1 MPSEFLSPQ
10 RAALLAQLRRGRGLG
25 SAPGGITRR
34 PDPDAPAAPS
44 SGQRRLWFFDQ
55 LQPGSAAYTVAC
67 GVWLRGPLD
76 RPALERALTRVT
88 ERHEVLRS
96 VLRADGEGGV
106 RAVVLPA
113 APVPVRVVEAPDAA
127 GEELVR
133 RAGRVAAE
141 PFDLAAGPLLRC
153 TLLRGA
159 DGARLLVL
167 ALHHA
172 VSDGWSLQVLI
183 RELVELYGAE
193 AEGREP
199 RLPDLPVQY
208 ADYALW
214 QSEWLSSPAAAAQ
227 LEHWRA
233 RLDGAVLADLAT
245 DRPRPARSDFSG
257 AHVRFAV
264 EPAAGARIAA
274 LAGRLRTTPFTVAM
288 AAFAAVLSRFTGQ
301 DDLVV
306 GTPVAGRGRAETAA
320 LVGFFVNTLPV
331 RVDLSGDPSLEEL
344 AGRLHGEVLDARAN
358 ADVPFDHLVEEL
370 RPQRDAG
377 GRSPLV
383 RYLFQSDESPWEPVA
398 VGGLEMLPV
407 RLDTGT
413 AKFDLAVDLAP
424 RADGGFD
431 GLVEYST
438 ELFDPATAERIATA
452 LRLVLEGAGAQD
464 PGRAATALSGLPVM
478 TGADRAELLE
488 RWSGVRV
495 PAVPTETATVHGH
508 IEAQADRTPLATAVQ
523 SGGER
528 LSYAELD
535 ARANRLARELR
546 ARGAGPGELVGVA
559 LPRGLDLMVALLAVL
574 KSGAA
579 FLPLD
584 AGYPPARIAMMLE
597 DAGARIVV
605 TDREAVPAGLTEAAG
620 AAGAGVLCVRRDAE
634 AVAARPATRPRAV
647 AGARDLAYVIF
658 TSGST
663 GRPKGA
669 MNEHGAVVNRL
680 LWMHRAFGLAEGEGV
695 LQKTPVGFD
704 VSVWEL
710 FWPLMVG
717 GRCVLAR
724 PGGHQDPEY
733 LCEVIASAEVTTVH
747 FVPSMLAAF
756 TTASRLP
763 SVRGT
768 LRRIVC
774 SGEELPAA
782 LVTECAGLLPETGVF
797 NLYGPTEAA
806 VDVTWYPCAEG
817 YGTRVPIGRPIDG
830 AHVYVADR
838 AGRPVPVGVAGELL
852 LGGPAVGRGYWRRPG
867 LTAERFVPDPF
878 GAPGAR
884 LYRTGDLCRW
894 RADGTLQYL
903 GRIDHQV
910 KLRGMRIEP
919 GEIEEAL
926 RTHPGVDSAVVSVR
940 AGGSGTPVLVAHVR
954 PARDAGA
961 GETGP
966 ADAGA
971 WAAALRA
978 HLRELL
984 PAHMVPTAFAAV
996 DEWPLG
1002 PNGKLDRRRL
1012 PDPGPAASGTGGVA
1026 PATPV
1031 ESELCAL
1038 WAQVLGLPSV
1048 GATDDFFDLG
1058 GHSLLATQL
1067 LARMRARYGVELPLG
1082 RLFAAP
1088 TVRATAAALAE
1099 AGRRP
1104 AAAPALRRVD
1114 RSAYRVPAPSTAE

>member
-1 MPSEFLSPQ
+1 MSSEFLSPQ

-34 PDPDAPAAPS
+34 PDPAAPAAPS

-55 LQPGSAAYTVAC
+55 LQPGSAAYTIAC
-67 GVWLRGPLD
+67 GVWLRGRLD
-76 RPALERALTRVT
+76 QPALERALTRIT

-106 RAVVLPA
+106 QAVVLPA
-113 APVPVRVVEAPDAA
+113 TPVAVRTVDAPGEA

-133 RAGRVAAE
+133 RAGRIAAE

-153 TLLRGA
+153 TLLHGA
-159 DGARLLVL
+159 GDARLLVL
-167 ALHHA
+167 AMHHA

-183 RELVELYGAE
+183 RELVELYGAQ

-199 RLPDLPVQY
+199 RLPELPVQY

-214 QSEWLSSPAAAAQ
+214 QSQWLSSPAAAAQ
-227 LEHWRA
+227 LEHWRG

-257 AHVRFAV
+257 AHARFEVGA
-264 EPAAGARIAA
+264 AAGARIGA
-274 LAGRLRTTPFTVAM
+274 LADRLRTTPFTVAM
-288 AAFAAVLSRFTGQ
+288 AAFAAVLARFTGQ

-320 LVGFFVNTLPV
+320 LAGFFVNTLPV
-331 RVDLSGDPSLEEL
+331 RIDLSGDPSLEEL
-344 AGRLHGEVLDARAN
+344 VGRMHGEVLDARAN
-358 ADVPFDHLVEEL
+358 AEVPFDHLVEEL

-377 GRSPLV
+377 GRTPLV
-383 RYLFQSDESPWEPVA
+383 RYLFQSDEQAQEPVV

-413 AKFDLAVDLAP
+413 AKFDLAVDLSP

-438 ELFDPATAERIATA
+438 ELFDPATVERIATA
-452 LRLVLEGAGAQD
+452 LRLVLEEAGPA
-464 PGRAATALSGLPVM
+464 RAAAALSELPVM
-478 TGADRAELLE
+478 TAADRAGLLE
-488 RWSGVRV
+488 RWSGAGV
-495 PAVPTETATVHGH
+495 PAVPTDTATVHGH
-508 IEAQADRTPLATAVQ
+508 IEAQADRTPRATAVQ
-523 SGGER
+523 YGEER

-535 ARANRLARELR
+535 ERANRLAWELR
-546 ARGAGPGELVGVA
+546 ARGAGPGALVGVA

-574 KSGAA
+574 KSGGAY
-579 FLPLD
+579 LPLD
-584 AGYPPARIAMMLE
+584 AGYPAARIEMMLE
-597 DAGARIVV
+597 DAGARVLV
-605 TDREAVPAGLTEAAG
+605 TDTDAVPAELTAAATAAG
-620 AAGAGVLCVRRDAE
+620 ARVLCVRRDAA
-634 AVAARPATRPRAV
+634 AVAARPAHRPQAG

-695 LQKTPVGFD
+695 LQKTPIGFD

-733 LCEVIASAEVTTVH
+733 LCDLIASAAITTVH

-756 TTASRLP
+756 TTAGRLP
-763 SVRGT
+763 AVRDT

-782 LVTECAGLLPETGVF
+782 LVTECAGLLPDTGVF

-817 YGTRVPIGRPIDG
+817 YGSRVPIGRPIDG
-830 AHVYVADR
+830 AHVYVVDR

-867 LTAERFVPDPF
+867 LTAQRFVPDPF

-940 AGGSGTPVLVAHVR
+940 TGSSGTPVLVAHVR
-954 PARDAGA
+954 PAEGPDA
-961 GETGP
+961 P
-966 ADAGA
+966 DANGL
-971 WAAALRA
+971 AAVLRA

-996 DEWPLG
+996 AEWPLG

-1012 PDPGPAASGTGGVA
+1012 PDPEPAAPDAGRA
-1026 PATPV
+1026 LPATPV
-1031 ESELCAL
+1031 ESELCAI
-1038 WAQVLGLPSV
+1038 WAQVLGVPAV
-1048 GATDDFFDLG
+1048 GATDNFFDLG

-1067 LARMRARYGVELPLG
+1067 LARIRARYGVELPLG

-1088 TVRATAAALAE
+1088 TVRATAEALAA

-1104 AAAPALRRVD
+1104 ASAPALRRID
-1114 RSAYRVPAPSTAE
+1114 RSAYRVPAPSIAE

>member
-1 MPSEFLSPQ
+1 MSSEFLSPQ

-34 PDPDAPAAPS
+34 PDPAAPAAPS

-55 LQPGSAAYTVAC
+55 LQPGSAAYNIAC

-76 RPALERALTRVT
+76 QPALERALTRIT

-106 RAVVLPA
+106 LAVVLPV
-113 APVPVRVVEAPDAA
+113 APVAVRTVSASGAA

-133 RAGRVAAE
+133 RAGRIAAE

-153 TLLRGA
+153 TLLSGA
-159 DGARLLVL
+159 GDARLLVL
-167 ALHHA
+167 AMHHA

-183 RELVELYGAE
+183 RELVELYGAQ

-199 RLPDLPVQY
+199 RLPALAVQY

-214 QSEWLSSPAAAAQ
+214 QSQWLSSPAAAAQ
-227 LEHWRA
+227 LEYWRG

-257 AHVRFAV
+257 AHARFEVGA
-264 EPAAGARIAA
+264 AAGARIGA
-274 LAGRLRTTPFTVAM
+274 LAERLRTTPFTVAM
-288 AAFAAVLSRFTGQ
+288 AAFAAVLARFTGQ

-320 LVGFFVNTLPV
+320 LAGFFVNTLPV

-344 AGRLHGEVLDARAN
+344 VARMHGEVLDARSHAE
-358 ADVPFDHLVEEL
+358 VPFDHLVEEL

-377 GRSPLV
+377 GRTPLV
-383 RYLFQSDESPWEPVA
+383 RYLFQSDESAQEPVV

-413 AKFDLAVDLAP
+413 AKFDLAVDLSP

-438 ELFDPATAERIATA
+438 ELFDPATVERIATA
-452 LRLVLEGAGAQD
+452 LRLVLEEAGPA
-464 PGRAATALSGLPVM
+464 RAATTVSRLAVM
-478 TGADRAELLE
+478 TPADRAELLE
-488 RWSGVRV
+488 RWSGAGV
-495 PAVPTETATVHGH
+495 PAVATDTATVHGH
-508 IEAQADRTPLATAVQ
+508 VEAQADRTPHATAVQ
-523 SGGER
+523 FGGER
-528 LSYAELD
+528 LGYAELD
-535 ARANRLARELR
+535 ERANRLAWELR
-546 ARGAGPGELVGVA
+546 ARGVGRGDLVGVA

-574 KSGAA
+574 KSGGAY
-579 FLPLD
+579 LPLD
-584 AGYPPARIAMMLE
+584 AGYPAARIEMMLE
-597 DAGARIVV
+597 DAGARVVV
-605 TDREAVPAGLTEAAG
+605 TDTDAVPAELTAAAG
-620 AAGAGVLCVRRDAE
+620 AAGAQVLCLRRDAE
-634 AVAARPATRPRAV
+634 AVAARPGHRPQ
-647 AGARDLAYVIF
+647 AGAGAHDLAYVIF

-669 MNEHGAVVNRL
+669 MNEHAAVVNRL

-695 LQKTPVGFD
+695 LQKTPIGFD

-733 LCEVIASAEVTTVH
+733 LCDLIASAAITTVH

-756 TTASRLP
+756 TTAGRLP
-763 SVRGT
+763 AVRDT

-782 LVTECAGLLPETGVF
+782 LVTECAALLPDTGVF

-817 YGTRVPIGRPIDG
+817 YGVRVPIGRPIDG
-830 AHVYVADR
+830 AHVYVVDR

-867 LTAERFVPDPF
+867 LSAQRFVADPF
-878 GAPGAR
+878 GAPGSR

-940 AGGSGTPVLVAHVR
+940 TGSSGTPVLVAHVR
-954 PARDAGA
+954 PAGGPDAPEASEGL
-961 GETGP
+961 GGV
-966 ADAGA
+966 
-971 WAAALRA
+971 LRA

-996 DEWPLG
+996 AEWPLG

-1012 PDPGPAASGTGGVA
+1012 PDPEPAAPEAGRVA

-1031 ESELCAL
+1031 ESELCAI
-1038 WAQVLGLPSV
+1038 WAQVLGVPAV
-1048 GATDDFFDLG
+1048 GATDNFFDLG

-1067 LARMRARYGVELPLG
+1067 LARVRARYGVELPLG

-1088 TVRATAAALAE
+1088 TVRATAEALAA

-1104 AAAPALRRVD
+1104 ASAPALRRID
-1114 RSAYRVPAPSTAE
+1114 RSAYRVPAPSIAE

>member
-1 MPSEFLSPQ
+1 MSSEFLSPQ

-34 PDPDAPAAPS
+34 PDPAAPAAPS

-55 LQPGSAAYTVAC
+55 LQPGSAAYNIAC
-67 GVWLRGPLD
+67 GVWLRGPFD
-76 RPALERALTRVT
+76 QPALERALTRIT

-113 APVPVRVVEAPDAA
+113 APVAVRTVEAPGEA

-133 RAGRVAAE
+133 RAGQIAAE

-159 DGARLLVL
+159 GDARLLVL
-167 ALHHA
+167 AMHHA

-183 RELVELYGAE
+183 RELVELYGAQ

-199 RLPDLPVQY
+199 RLPALAVQY

-214 QSEWLSSPAAAAQ
+214 QSQWLSSPAAAAQ
-227 LEHWRA
+227 LEYWRG

-257 AHVRFAV
+257 AHARFEVGA
-264 EPAAGARIAA
+264 AAGARIGA
-274 LAGRLRTTPFTVAM
+274 LAERLRTTPFTVAM
-288 AAFAAVLSRFTGQ
+288 AAFAAVLARFTGQ

-320 LVGFFVNTLPV
+320 LAGFFVNTLPV

-344 AGRLHGEVLDARAN
+344 VRRTHGEVLDARSH

-377 GRSPLV
+377 GRTPLV
-383 RYLFQSDESPWEPVA
+383 RYLFQSDEQPQEPVS

-413 AKFDLAVDLAP
+413 AKFDLAVDLSP

-438 ELFDPATAERIATA
+438 ELFDPATVERIATA
-452 LRLVLEGAGAQD
+452 LRLVLEEAGPARAGA
-464 PGRAATALSGLPVM
+464 ALSRLPVM
-478 TGADRAELLE
+478 TPADRAGLLE
-488 RWSGVRV
+488 RWSGAGV
-495 PAVPTETATVHGH
+495 PAVATGVPTVHGH
-508 IEAQADRTPLATAVQ
+508 IEAQADRTPEATAVQ
-523 SGGER
+523 FGEER
-528 LSYAELD
+528 LSYAALD
-535 ARANRLARELR
+535 ERANRLAWELR
-546 ARGAGPGELVGVA
+546 ARGVGRGDLVGVA

-574 KSGAA
+574 KSGGAY
-579 FLPLD
+579 LPLD
-584 AGYPPARIAMMLE
+584 AGYPAARIEMMLE
-597 DAGARIVV
+597 DAGAKVVV
-605 TDREAVPAGLTEAAG
+605 TDTDAVPAELTAAAG
-620 AAGAGVLCVRRDAE
+620 AAGARVLCLRRDAE
-634 AVAARPATRPRAV
+634 AVAARPGHRPWAG

-669 MNEHGAVVNRL
+669 MNEHAAVVNRL

-695 LQKTPVGFD
+695 LQKTPIGFD

-733 LCEVIASAEVTTVH
+733 LCDLIASAAITTVH

-756 TTASRLP
+756 TTAGRLP
-763 SVRGT
+763 AVRDT

-782 LVTECAGLLPETGVF
+782 LVTECAALLPDAGVF

-817 YGTRVPIGRPIDG
+817 YGGRVPIGRPIDG
-830 AHVYVADR
+830 AHVYVVDR

-867 LTAERFVPDPF
+867 LTAQRFVPDPF
-878 GAPGAR
+878 GAPGSR

-940 AGGSGTPVLVAHVR
+940 TGSSGTPVLVAHVR
-954 PARDAGA
+954 PAEGTDAQEAPDALA
-961 GETGP
+961 GV
-966 ADAGA
+966 
-971 WAAALRA
+971 LRA

-996 DEWPLG
+996 AEWPLG

-1012 PDPGPAASGTGGVA
+1012 PDPEPAAPEAGRVQ

-1031 ESELCAL
+1031 ESELCAI
-1038 WAQVLGLPSV
+1038 WAQVLGVPAV
-1048 GATDDFFDLG
+1048 GATDNFFDLG

-1067 LARMRARYGVELPLG
+1067 LARVRARYGVELPLG

-1088 TVRATAAALAE
+1088 TVRATAEALAA

-1104 AAAPALRRVD
+1104 ASAPALRRID
-1114 RSAYRVPAPSTAE
+1114 RSAYRVPAPSIAE